1 MVFESIV
8 TELLNKV
15 LGEYIENLDYK
26 QLKLSLWGGNSLCHR
41 LYTYVYA
48 G

>member
-15 LGEYIENLDYK
+15 LGEYIQNLDCT
-26 QLKLSLWGGNSLCHR
+26 QLKLSLWGGKHSRTVTKELS
-41 LYTYVYA
+41 
-48 G
+48 